1 MNRGS
6 IALALGLWLAVSGC
20 GQTLVIRIPDL
31 PFRSSEPPPGTDAD
45 QRVQCDFMTI
55 LIDYSRHGEIEV
67 ADRVARAM
75 EREFE
80 RYGVRVTRSNQDAYW
95 SLMILAS
102 DNSHGDGYIFSA
114 LLSARNMNEGYD
126 PGVTVFQRDGEAVE
140 PSASRQK
147 IPTMYN
153 GLSYGPYETLEDQA
167 KIFVKQAYEAVFP
180 HARELCDFERSDRER
195 EQTID
200 REIPGPPSPL

>member
-1 MNRGS
+1 MSRGW
-6 IALALGLWLAVSGC
+6 IALGLGLACLGC

-31 PFRSSEPPPGTDAD
+31 PFRDSDPPPGVAAAER
-45 QRVQCDFMTI
+45 RVRCNFMTI
-55 LIDYSRHGEIEV
+55 LVDYSRHGEIEV

-102 DNSHGDGYIFSA
+102 DNARGDGYIFSA

-126 PGVTVFQRDGEAVE
+126 PGVTVFRRDGEAVE
-140 PSASRQK
+140 ESAAGEK

-153 GLSYGPYETLEDQA
+153 GLSYGPYETLDEQA

-195 EQTID
+195 EKTID
-200 REIPGPPSPL
+200 EEIPGPPSPL